1 MRAAIAVHSV
11 IARSNRCESQ
21 RDIKVE
27 KRPTVMKKS
36 LIMTAAASAVFV
48 FGLGVASGQVTFRHT
63 ITGEVLNLDDS
74 LPEGRD
80 TEAVRQFL
88 QTGINP
94 YTEVKE
100 CLPKG
105 EEAYLVACS
114 GCHGHYAEGKVGPG
128 LNDSYWTYPK
138 NKTDKGLFETIFGGA
153 QGMMGPH
160 GSHLQLDEML
170 LMMAWIRHL
179 YTGDVAESDWITD
192 EQKKNFTPFKPDKSA
207 EENSSASEEQ
217 KTAALDACKVSAQ

>member
-1 MRAAIAVHSV
+1 
-11 IARSNRCESQ
+11 
-21 RDIKVE
+21 
-27 KRPTVMKKS
+27 MKKPVMLKKS
-36 LIMTAAASAVFV
+36 AVASAVVAAGLV
-48 FGLGVASGQVTFRHT
+48 FGIGVASSQITFRHT
-63 ITGEVLNLDDS
+63 ITGEVLNLDES

-80 TEAVRQFL
+80 TEAVKMFL

-94 YTEVKE
+94 YNEVKA

-128 LNDSYWTYPK
+128 LNDSYWTYLK
-138 NKTDKGLFETIFGGA
+138 NKTDQGLFETIFGGA

-160 GSHLQLDEML
+160 GSHLQLDEIL

-179 YTGDVAESDWITD
+179 YTGDVAEADWLTE
-192 EQKKNFTPFKPDKSA
+192 EQKKTFQAFDPEKHTA
-207 EENSSASEEQ
+207 EANATSDVQ
-217 KTAALDACKVSAQ
+217 KTAATEACKVSAQ

>member
-1 MRAAIAVHSV
+1 MKSPMAIKRTGLIAASV
-11 IARSNRCESQ
+11 
-21 RDIKVE
+21 
-27 KRPTVMKKS
+27 
-36 LIMTAAASAVFV
+36 SAVFV
-48 FGLGVASGQVTFRHT
+48 LGAGVASGQITFRHT
-63 ITGEVLNLDDS
+63 ITGDVLNLDES

-80 TEAVRQFL
+80 TEAVKSFL

-94 YTEVKE
+94 YNEVKS

-105 EEAYLVACS
+105 EEAFLVACS
-114 GCHGHYAEGKVGPG
+114 GCHGHHAEGKVGPG

-160 GSHLQLDEML
+160 GSHLSLDEML

-179 YTGDVAESDWITD
+179 YTGDVAEAEWLNE
-192 EQKKNFTPFKPDKSA
+192 EQKKTFRPFKP
-207 EENSSASEEQ
+207 EEQAGTNEAQ
-217 KTAALDACKVSAQ
+217 KTAADACDISAQ